1 MEVKK
6 GNAWTSLIR
15 ALKMLMKDSPLLIPC
30 TFVMAAFEAASPYIN
45 ILISAEIV
53 TELTLPNRD
62 IKHLFF
68 LAIVMAV
75 ANCVVGLLL
84 AFLYQF
90 QDVLKYRQM
99 KIIDGKVAEKSWQM
113 DYETVCDP
121 KVHEKANI
129 IPHWG
134 YDHGVLALVKQIS
147 EILSA
152 LFTIAISAVLVVEFF
167 SLKTTEGGTLS
178 QALNHWLSPVVFL
191 TLFGLSAYHN
201 IWAAAKTQ
209 KVRYQTDNDV
219 EQPFN
224 QVVDIFESCCA
235 EYQRGK
241 DLRMFCAQGMV
252 RSHFL
257 MLFDKLATLQT
268 TAQKYAKK
276 MILVSFISTRAFH
289 LFTYIFVG
297 LKALYG
303 AFGAGSLLKYT
314 GMVEQM
320 SNGIGRMCN
329 AIREV
334 WQNIHY
340 IDDYFA
346 YQDLENRTSTGT
358 KPITKDILNDYVFEF
373 RNVTFT
379 YPGTETP
386 SLTNINCVLKKEE
399 KVAIVGRNGSGKTT
413 FIKLLCRLYDP
424 QEGTILLNGTD
435 IREYRY
441 EDYLKFFSTVFQD
454 FCIFALQL
462 GENVASESVY
472 NEQDVICALENAGF
486 KERLK
491 TLPDRLHTQ
500 LYKYF
505 YDDGVELSGGEK
517 QKVAIARCLYKDAPY
532 AILDE
537 PTAALDPVA
546 EADIYQ
552 RMNQFIEGKGAI
564 YISHR
569 LSSCHFCHRIMVFEN
584 GQLVETGTHEE
595 LLATAGL
602 YHRLWHA
609 QAKYYQS

>member
-1 MEVKK
+1 MKVKK
-6 GNAWTSLIR
+6 GSAWSSLMR

-30 TFVMAAFEAASPYIN
+30 TFVMAAFEAASPYIS
-45 ILISAEIV
+45 ILLSAEIV
-53 TELTLPNRD
+53 TQLTLPDRD

-75 ANCVVGLLL
+75 ANCVVRLLL
-84 AFLYQF
+84 SFLYQF

-134 YDHGVLALVKQIS
+134 YEHGVLALVKQIS

-152 LFTIAISAVLVVEFF
+152 LFTIAISIVLVIEFF
-167 SLKTTEGGTLS
+167 SLKTTGDSALS
-178 QALNHWLSPVVFL
+178 QALNHWLSLVIFLVF
-191 TLFGLSAYHN
+191 FGLSAYHN
-201 IWAAAKTQ
+201 IWAAAKIQ
-209 KVRYQTDNDV
+209 KVRYQTDNDI

-224 QVVDIFESCCA
+224 QVMNILESCCA
-235 EYQRGK
+235 EYQHGK
-241 DLRMFCAQGMV
+241 DLRMFRAQGMV
-252 RSHFL
+252 CHHLSA
-257 MLFDKLATLQT
+257 LFDKLTALQT
-268 TAQKYAKK
+268 NAKKYAKK
-276 MILVSFISTRAFH
+276 MILTSFLSARAFH

-320 SNGIGRMCN
+320 NDGIGRMCN
-329 AIREV
+329 GIRDV
-334 WQNIHY
+334 LQNIHY

-358 KPITKDILNDYVFEF
+358 KPITEDILNDYVFEF

-386 SLTNINCVLKKEE
+386 SLKNINCVLRKKE

-424 QEGTILLNGTD
+424 QEGAILLNGTD

-472 NEQDVICALENAGF
+472 NENDVIQALKNAGF
-486 KERLK
+486 EERLK
-491 TLPDRLHTQ
+491 TLPNGLQTQ

-569 LSSCHFCHRIMVFEN
+569 LSSCHFCDCIMVFEN
-584 GQLVETGTHEE
+584 GQLVETGTHEA
-595 LLATAGL
+595 LLAAAGL
-602 YHRLWHA
+602 YQKLWHA

>member
-1 MEVKK
+1 M
-6 GNAWTSLIR
+6 
-15 ALKMLMKDSPLLIPC
+15 
-30 TFVMAAFEAASPYIN
+30 
-45 ILISAEIV
+45 
-53 TELTLPNRD
+53 
-62 IKHLFF
+62 
-68 LAIVMAV
+68 
-75 ANCVVGLLL
+75 
-84 AFLYQF
+84 
-90 QDVLKYRQM
+90 
-99 KIIDGKVAEKSWQM
+99 
-113 DYETVCDP
+113 
-121 KVHEKANI
+121 KANI

-252 RSHFL
+252 RSHLL